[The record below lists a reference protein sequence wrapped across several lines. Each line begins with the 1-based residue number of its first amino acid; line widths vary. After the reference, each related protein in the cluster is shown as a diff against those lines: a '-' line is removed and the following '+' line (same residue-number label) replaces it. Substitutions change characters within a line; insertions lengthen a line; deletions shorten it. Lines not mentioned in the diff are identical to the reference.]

1 MNTTFRGNLNSLETL
16 KKCFFF
22 ATDQMEKVYIK
33 AQNTWSHACIWTM
46 LSNFCFN
53 FQTVDSVFSHSTA
66 RTMICQIDYLFVIYL
81 LISFSITFG
90 HFSVALYVCGQWT
103 TIHFPWQSSLQG
115 WSILCNIIAFNKVI
129 EYRFNN

>member
-1 MNTTFRGNLNSLETL
+1 MCKHIAVITFSLVHNIHIYSMSVTFWKSWPPLTNITDCFRNNILCLKQFVNTTFRGNLDSLETL

-53 FQTVDSVFSHSTA
+53 FRTVDSVFSHSTA
-66 RTMICQIDYLFVIYL
+66 RTMICQIDYLFAI
-81 LISFSITFG
+81 
-90 HFSVALYVCGQWT
+90 C
-103 TIHFPWQSSLQG
+103 
-115 WSILCNIIAFNKVI
+115 
-129 EYRFNN
+129 